1 MSILAIVI
9 LTLLLSAYFTG
20 IETAY
25 VNANKL
31 KIELDKS
38 RGFLPARL
46 LSVMVRRPSRF
57 LGIML
62 LGNNIALV
70 MYGIAMALLLEDPL
84 RSILPQGFHQDV
96 VILVLQSLLATFLVL
111 IVAEFLPR
119 ILFRIRPNG
128 ILSALVIPTQLI
140 FWLLYPM
147 IMVFTGLSELILRR
161 IFRMKLQGGEYN
173 FSAVDLDAFVRE
185 FAPDETEE
193 PEMSQEIQMFQNAI
207 EFRTVK
213 LRECMVP
220 RTEIVAVE
228 ENEPLEYLTQ
238 RFTST
243 GFSRIMVYRESIDQI
258 IGYVHTFDLFRHPAE
273 LKKILKPVPIFPET
287 MPANKALAELLR
299 GRRSLG
305 VVVDE
310 FGGTSGMVTM
320 EDLMEEIFGEIAD
333 EYDVEELIEK
343 HLSENEFLFS
353 GRLEIDY
360 LNGEYGLDIPE
371 SEQYETLAGFIL
383 SHSQSIPQ
391 SGEKIDIGR
400 FQFTITHASNNRI
413 DQVRL
418 HLKED

>member
-84 RSILPQGFHQDV
+84 RSLLPQGFHQDV

-320 EDLMEEIFGEIAD
+320 E
-333 EYDVEELIEK
+333 
-343 HLSENEFLFS
+343 
-353 GRLEIDY
+353 
-360 LNGEYGLDIPE
+360 
-371 SEQYETLAGFIL
+371 
-383 SHSQSIPQ
+383 
-391 SGEKIDIGR
+391 
-400 FQFTITHASNNRI
+400 
-413 DQVRL
+413 
-418 HLKED
+418 

>member
-31 KIELDKS
+31 KIEVDRS
-38 RGFLPARL
+38 QGFFPARL
-46 LSVMVRRPSRF
+46 LSTMVRRPSRF

-62 LGNNIALV
+62 LGNNIVLV
-70 MYGIAMALLLEDPL
+70 MYGIAMALLLAEPL
-84 RSILPQGFHQDV
+84 QRNLPQGLQHDV
-96 VILVLQSLLATFLVL
+96 IILVLQTLLASLLVLFL
-111 IVAEFLPR
+111 AEFLPR

-128 ILSALVIPTQLI
+128 ILTALVIPTQLI
-140 FWLLYPM
+140 FWILYPLIM
-147 IMVFTGLSELILRR
+147 IFTGLSELILRR
-161 IFRMKLQGGEYN
+161 IFRMNLQGGEYN

-185 FAPDETEE
+185 FAPDDAEE
-193 PEMSQEIQMFQNAI
+193 PEISQEIQMFQNAI

-220 RTEIVAVE
+220 RTEIVALE
-228 ENEPLEYLTQ
+228 EDEPLEDL
-238 RFTST
+238 RGKFISS

-258 IGYVHTFDLFRHPAE
+258 IGYVHTFDLFRNPSE
-273 LKKILKPVPIFPET
+273 LRKILKPVPIFPET

-310 FGGTSGMVTM
+310 FGGTSGMVTT

-333 EYDVEELIEK
+333 EYDVEELTEK
-343 HLSENEFLFS
+343 QLSENEFLFS

-360 LNGEYGLDIPE
+360 LNNEYPLDIPE

-383 SHSQSIPQ
+383 SHSQSIPR
-391 SGEKIDIGR
+391 SGEQIDAGR
-400 FQFTITHASNNRI
+400 FEITITHASNNRI

-418 HLKED
+418 RLKEE